1 MSSIIDSKLAGYE
14 EELVKAKERLSELQT
29 ATNQTTQQV
38 VALQGAIAAL
48 NETKEAIA
56 SSSDQ
61 GAETA
66 ECNLPQ

>member
-14 EELVKAKERLSELQT
+14 EELKKAKERLSELQT

-56 SSSDQ
+56 SDQ
-61 GAETA
+61 GSETA

>member
-14 EELVKAKERLSELQT
+14 EELKKAKERLSELQT

-56 SSSDQ
+56 SDQ
-61 GAETA
+61 GVETA
-66 ECNLPQ
+66 ECKLPQ

>member
-14 EELVKAKERLSELQT
+14 EELKKAMERLSELQT

-38 VALQGAIAAL
+38 LALQGAIAAL

-56 SSSDQ
+56 AGQ
-61 GAETA
+61 EAETA

>member
-14 EELVKAKERLSELQT
+14 EELKKAMERLSELQT

-38 VALQGAIAAL
+38 LALQGAIAAL

-56 SSSDQ
+56 SDQ